1 MTDHAAD
8 SLIGGFLSR
17 LKESGEG
24 AFNKLSEQLLEN
36 PVFLDAMRRTLE
48 AKGQVDRTV
57 SGTLDFVNLPSKND
71 FARVVEVLESLA
83 GKVAAQQRALTQIE
97 QDVVVVKS
105 LVEGLVAARARGRS
119 ARKP

>member
-1 MTDHAAD
+1 MSDYTTDE
-8 SLIGGFLSR
+8 SLIGSFLNR

-48 AKGQVDRTV
+48 AKGQVDRTI

-71 FARVVEVLESLA
+71 FTRIAEELESVSARLA
-83 GKVAAQQRALTQIE
+83 KQQRSITQIE
-97 QDVVVVKS
+97 QDLAVTKA
-105 LVEGLVAARARGRS
+105 LVERLTASKARRRA
-119 ARKP
+119 K